1 MVSVNTVRHVGG
13 GMYIEGVCI
22 MFDIISYIMG
32 KIKGSKNVVIDG
44 DITVEDDGNG
54 NITIEEGN
62 ENG

>member
-1 MVSVNTVRHVGG
+1 M
-13 GMYIEGVCI
+13 EGVCV

-44 DITVEDDGNG
+44 DITVKDDGEG

-62 ENG
+62 GNG